1 MANLDINSI
10 IAQQN
15 QGFNALG
22 ELGRFMLQKNAQN
35 AQQGQQAYQNR
46 VANAERARLE
56 AERKRKLDEQEQ
68 IRQMIMGAQTKTV
81 ETPYTEEVMEP
92 SGEFAQAPSLSA
104 FMQGMGGQNLS
115 SRGLNATATAP
126 ADDKPWESPFLRSM
140 RQDQTVPPSLAE
152 TMTGQKP
159 METVKWDLPLAPAE
173 VMKRTSVT
181 KTKREQVPNENWM
194 GDAAGRVAAIDP
206 ELGLDMAR
214 AAASTKDGGI
224 DDDDRTAVEVRNL
237 RNLVASNNFAN
248 LDETT
253 QKKYLDRLSAL
264 ESGQAGTKYAPNAD
278 TQQAG
283 AVAAPDFAAAKG
295 EASTLIG
302 SVKDANN
309 DGNID
314 GYAQMKARL
323 EDVIRNAGLGKAD
336 AEALRGMFA
345 DKESEVRANY
355 SAGVEKQERARAEAR
370 AAKAEAKGEES
381 SQLSQDEKFKAM
393 WNANQRLKSA
403 PGDIT
408 QKRSVMNLALRKETG
423 AVIGADEFDALM
435 STVLPASQYSKFKGD
450 SQNLGVTLAGLANDN
465 VREDYLKRIGENY
478 LGSVDANKLY
488 TYMDDKIP
496 DGYYK
501 RKQAKAAP
509 GGSPAGGGLA
519 IGTVVNGY
527 KYKGGDRKAAT
538 SWEKVR

>member
-1 MANLDINSI
+1 MNLYDINS
-10 IAQQN
+10 ALQGYGQN
-15 QGFNALG
+15 FNALG
-22 ELGRFMLQKNAQN
+22 ELGRFMLQRKAQN
-35 AQQGQQAYQNR
+35 AQQAQQAYQNR
-46 VANAERARLE
+46 LTDADRSRMD
-56 AERKRKLDEQEQ
+56 AERKLKQEQ
-68 IRQMIMGAQTKTV
+68 QDQIRRILLGSQTTTV
-81 ETPYTEEVMEP
+81 ETPYTEEMAEP
-92 SGEFAQAPSLSA
+92 VQYPDISA
-104 FMQGMGGQNLS
+104 FMQGMGGPNLS
-115 SRGLNATATAP
+115 SRDLNAPAP
-126 ADDKPWESPFLRSM
+126 NPDKPWESSFVRSLV
-140 RQDQTVPPSLAE
+140 RTQELPATPSLAE

-159 METVKWDLPLAPAE
+159 VEPVKWQLPLAPAE
-173 VMKRTSVT
+173 MMKRTVT
-181 KTKREQVPNENWM
+181 KIRAEQVPNENWM
-194 GDAAGRVAAIDP
+194 GDAAGKVAAIDP
-206 ELGLDMAR
+206 ELGMEMSRTAKTI
-214 AAASTKDGGI
+214 STPTLGE
-224 DDDDRTAVEVRNL
+224 DDRTAVEVRNL

-248 LDETT
+248 LDEAT

-314 GYAQMKARL
+314 GYAKMKARL
-323 EDVIRNAGLGKAD
+323 EDIIRNAGLGKAD

-345 DKESEVRANY
+345 DKESEVLANY
-355 SAGVEKQERARAEAR
+355 RAGVEKQERARAEAR

-435 STVLPASQYSKFKGD
+435 STVLPASQYSKFKQD

-509 GGSPAGGGLA
+509 GGAPAGGGLA
-519 IGTVVNGY
+519 IGTIVNGY
-527 KYKGGDRKAAT
+527 RYKGGDRKAAT
-538 SWEKVR
+538 SWEKVK